1 MQYFIKKDKVKRN
14 YFLRKES
21 SWLTLKA
28 IAANQFISSRMR
40 WTARLRLGRMIKLNS
55 FTCFNNRCILSG
67 NSRSVDR
74 YTHLSRHMF
83 RRLAVD
89 GRLGGIRKA
98 TW

>member
-1 MQYFIKKDKVKRN
+1 MQYFIRKDQRKRN
-14 YFLRKES
+14 YFLHKES
-21 SWLTLKA
+21 NWLINKA
-28 IAANQFISSRMR
+28 IACNQYLYSSKR
-40 WTARLRLGRMIKLNS
+40 WMARTTLNRTMKLHS

-89 GRLGGIRKA
+89 GRLAGIKKS